1 MVDWLIIAEKNSQA
15 KKIASILF
23 DKKKG
28 NGSFQNGGFGGQQVS
43 SILDGEV
50 RIVHFK
56 GHIYEMEMP
65 NNQSSEYSLST
76 ETKTNKFGMT
86 FGGESKEPEEVLN
99 NYPIELNLNKIKWK
113 LSKSEHK
120 QISNNMKKLY
130 KDAKNIVVATDFDN
144 EGEMIFRNW
153 QNLNISRPKWDQ
165 MFRAKFN
172 ALTDKDILH
181 AFNNLIPYKNNPK
194 ELSEMYAKGFARS
207 IADYEYGLSFTFYG
221 WCLSKK
227 YNVKKGQYGR
237 LKNALLGVVYNQEIA
252 HDEFVP
258 SSQYRIDMV
267 LPNGEILQGD
277 ESYIFKTEEA
287 AKRYIDK
294 NTLPNK
300 IDLDFKETE
309 KKQLPPKLFSRN
321 ELLVKLMKEFKKEL
335 KGNDTWN
342 TYLQSLYEE
351 HTLLSYPRTDIQYI
365 SEDIYE
371 GLKELIKT
379 NAVQHL
385 LNTEIEKN
393 IKKFNVTN
401 DIKIDVN
408 KPSSKRYVDESKLEG
423 ESHYALIPT
432 TKEPTNYSELSPLEQ
447 IVYRTDLIHTM
458 AIFCNPALVRNREY
472 KAIENFSSKQTK
484 TVQYGYKLLVGSI
497 SENKDKFP
505 EKGNYDVTY
514 KVSEVKAKR
523 PSLFTE
529 VSLLNMTKRVNW
541 GTSSTRDATITNL
554 LEKQSL
560 IKDKEYLRINPDL
573 KSTIKLLLNKDL
585 INFEMTSDWQTQ
597 LDKLTNYNDALEFI
611 NTTREDTKLVHET
624 FDNILSS

>member
-1 MVDWLIIAEKNSQA
+1 MINWLIIAEKNSQA

-28 NGSFQNGGFGGQQVS
+28 TGSFQKGGFGGNQVS
-43 SILDGEV
+43 SILDGEI

-65 NNQSSEYSLST
+65 NHQADKYSLTS
-76 ETKTNKFGMT
+76 EKKTNRFGME
-86 FGGESKEPEEVLN
+86 FGGESREPVEVLN
-99 NYPIELNLNKIKWK
+99 NYPIELNLNKINWK
-113 LSKSEHK
+113 LSKDEHK

-130 KDAKNIVVATDFDN
+130 KESKNIVVATDFDN
-144 EGEMIFRNW
+144 EGEMIYRNW
-153 QNLNISRPKWDQ
+153 QNLNIKEPKWDQ
-165 MFRAKFN
+165 MYRAKFN

-181 AFNNLIPYKNNPK
+181 AFNHLIPYKNNPK
-194 ELSEMYAKGFARS
+194 ELSEMYARGFARS

-227 YNVKKGQYGR
+227 NNVKKGQYGR
-237 LKNALLGVVYNQEIA
+237 LKNALLGVVYNQEVE

-258 SSQYRIDMV
+258 SSKYRIDMV
-267 LPNGEILQGD
+267 LPNGETLQGD
-277 ESYIFKTEEA
+277 DSHIFKTQEQA
-287 AKRYIDK
+287 QKYIDK
-294 NTLPNK
+294 NTLPNTV
-300 IDLDFKETE
+300 DLNFKETQN
-309 KKQLPPKLFSRN
+309 KQLPPKLFSRN
-321 ELLVKLMKEFKKEL
+321 ELLVKLMKDFKKEL
-335 KGNDTWN
+335 KGKDTWN
-342 TYLQSLYEE
+342 TYLQRLYEE

-371 GLKELIKT
+371 GIKELAKT
-379 NAVQHL
+379 DSVKAIL
-385 LNTEIEKN
+385 SSEIDKN
-393 IKKFNVTN
+393 IKKHNVKN
-401 DIKIDVN
+401 DIEIDEN

-432 TKEPTNYSELSPLEQ
+432 TKEPTNFNDLSELEQ
-447 IVYRTDLIHTM
+447 IVYKTDLLHTM
-458 AIFCNPALVRNREY
+458 AILCNPAIVNNREY
-472 KAIENFSSKQTK
+472 KATEHFSSKQTQM
-484 TVQYGYKLLVGSI
+484 VQYGYRILTGNI
-497 SENKDKFP
+497 TENKDKFP
-505 EKGNYDVTY
+505 EKGSYNVTY

-573 KSTIKLLLNKDL
+573 KSTIKLLLYKEL
-585 INFEMTSDWQTQ
+585 IDFEMTSNWQTD
-597 LDKLTNYNDALEFI
+597 LDALESYNDALEFI
-611 NTTREDTKLVHET
+611 AKTRKDTKVVHQT
-624 FDNILSS
+624 FNSILS